1 MNNMIDDDLIEVEVR
16 GLLSKEKWLYLA
28 SYLKQNSE
36 EYENDDKLS
45 YFFVISSGILKVNDE
60 VTKKTAKIVYKYGD
74 ESKNILDE
82 YEIAISKKDVP
93 KVVDMFVKLGY
104 ENVNKVPQ
112 KRINFRYKNAIFSLK
127 DTPDFGPH
135 FEIEKKAK
143 NKSDAMKKRT
153 ELKQICKD
161 LGVVP
166 MTPKQIRDLI
176 IKVNRDHGFVK
187 TKI

>member
-1 MNNMIDDDLIEVEVR
+1 MTDGDLIEVEVR
-16 GLLSKEKWLYLA
+16 GLLSKEKWLSLT
-28 SYLKQNSE
+28 SYLKQYSE
-36 EYENDDKLS
+36 KYEDDNKLS
-45 YFFVISSGILKVNDE
+45 YFFVISNGILKVNDE
-60 VTKKTAKIVYKYGD
+60 ITKKTAKIVYKYGD

-82 YEIAISKKDVP
+82 YEITINKKDVS
-93 KVVDMFVKLGY
+93 KAVDMFVNLGY
-104 ENVNKVPQ
+104 KDVNRVQQ
-112 KRINFRYKNAIFSLK
+112 KRINFQYKDTIFSLK

-143 NKSDAMKKRT
+143 NKSDAIKKRA

-176 IKVNRDHGFVK
+176 IKVNSDHGFIK
-187 TKI
+187 AKI